1 MFYTFEVMNHNFKST
16 FFSIFFIAFS
26 ILPAVSQD
34 SIYFNKIGI
43 QQGLSQLTVLSIH
56 KDHLNRMWFGTR
68 SGLNMWDGERMQ
80 TFSDSEN
87 NTSGLPGYDI
97 LKIVQKDNFL
107 WLLSLQNVVCR
118 LNLSTMEVER
128 YTLDQHRDLII
139 YNNEVLVSTTHGLYE
154 FDETNKTFFKTLFY
168 KTDNNINKLYADKEN
183 NLWLFDWTVNKI
195 IKLNLQGELLR
206 EVLTPKNINATCL
219 LAEDDELL
227 LGTRKKGIVRW
238 NFKMNLQE
246 YITSSESLPRISN
259 NSVYSI
265 LMYEK
270 NKYWVATLDGLS
282 ALDLSPDTRKLNK
295 NQTSSSFYLKQNAI
309 VSLFVDDNQ
318 FLWAGSYFGGV
329 YYSNLSSPIYNK
341 YKLPNQNDTSIMPIV
356 GEMVSDSDNNLWIGT
371 EGGGLLYLDKKE
383 KKIQEYKFEKSRSE
397 NYTFDIKSLYAT
409 ENKLLIGK
417 RDGGIGILN
426 LKTGDFEEQKLSP
439 NDIVRDP
446 IHAIVPY
453 KNGFLLAA
461 SHGLVHY
468 NVSGTHKLLVSPED
482 LNIDQKYVF
491 INSVLVDRK
500 GIVWFGV
507 KGKGLFSYDE
517 KNNLIKDYSNKSDFA
532 NPIKIRDVNYLFED
546 NYNQL
551 WVGTNGEGLLLLNKK
566 EEDYTLFNKQN
577 SNISSNFIY
586 GIVESRFGNMW
597 VSTRNGLSRL
607 DLKKNTFFNH
617 RFKFGF
623 PLTELNLNSIF
634 LNDDG
639 ELFVGGVDGLI
650 SFNEE
655 ELIYNH
661 ENPKVIFTSLNVNN
675 KDISVNDK
683 SKILTA
689 HISEIKELTLQPNH
703 TSFKLSFSSCNYNS
717 ELKNNFEYMLEG
729 FNNDWINSDGEFT
742 VSYTNL
748 SHGKYTLQVRATD
761 TGGFPISETASLSII
776 VNPPLTKTWYAYLF
790 YILLITALIIFINK
804 FYLKQIKLV
813 YQIKSEKEENKRIQD
828 LNQFKLTF
836 FTNVSHEFMTPLT
849 VILNAIEH
857 LILKEKVPKK
867 FLPYLQQAYRNSK
880 RLKNLNRELLDFR
893 KIEQGHLKLSVQEN
907 NIVAYINEV
916 YETFKELAEE
926 NSIDYRFNKINQK
939 CLVYYD
945 ATQMNKVFYN
955 LLSNAFKFTNNKNGK
970 ITITLS
976 ETPENVYIEV
986 TDNGKGIPEDEIQK
1000 VFDRFYRSD
1009 NKTQT
1014 GYGGSGIGLALSEAI
1029 VKAHDGSISCSSE
1042 IGNGAT
1048 FTVILKKGKSH
1059 FQKDEISSD
1068 TKNIHFLL
1076 DKDLIPKN
1084 DFTLANKNSSLS
1096 TKKDEQKPTVLIVE
1110 DNVEIQ
1116 SLIHNL
1122 LIDRF
1127 NVELA
1132 NNGEEGLQKA
1142 LEIQPDIIISDIMMP
1157 DLSGDEMCEKLKRN
1171 ISTSHI
1177 PIIILTALSSDEDR
1191 VLVYKS
1197 GADAYI
1203 TKPFSSET
1211 LIARIE
1217 NIFNSRNKLQA
1228 IFKKDLSAPIKSIAK
1243 DKVDQAFI
1251 EKAEEICEKN
1261 MTNFNYDVTEFA
1273 REMGMSRT
1281 LFFSK
1286 IKMIT
1291 GQTPND
1297 FIKTLRLK
1305 KAAKMISSDITKNIS
1320 EISYEVGFNSPN
1332 YFSKCFK
1339 SHFGVNPK
1347 DYAN

>member
-1 MFYTFEVMNHNFKST
+1 MNRKVKST

-26 ILPAVSQD
+26 VLPAVSQD
-34 SIYFNKIGI
+34 SINFNKIGL
-43 QQGLSQLTVLSIH
+43 QQGLNQLSVLSIH
-56 KDHLNRMWFGTR
+56 QDHLNRMWFGTR

-80 TFSDSEN
+80 TFSESEN

-128 YTLDQHRDLII
+128 FTLGQHRDLIV
-139 YNNEVLVSTTHGLYE
+139 YNNKVLVSSGYGLYE
-154 FDETNKTFFKTLFY
+154 FDETNNTFLKTLFY
-168 KTDNNINKLYADKEN
+168 KTDDQIIKLYADKEN
-183 NLWLFDWTVNKI
+183 NLWLYNGTENKI
-195 IKLNLQGELLR
+195 IKLNSQGELLR
-206 EVLTPKNINATCL
+206 EVLTPKNINVTCL

-238 NFKMNLQE
+238 NFEMNVQE
-246 YITSSESLPRISN
+246 YITSGESSPRIPN

-265 LMYEK
+265 LKYEK
-270 NKYWVATLDGLS
+270 SKYWVATLDGLS
-282 ALDLSPDTRKLNK
+282 ALDLSHGTSKSN
-295 NQTSSSFYLKQNAI
+295 NTQTSASFYLKQNAI

-329 YYSNLSSPIYNK
+329 YYSNLSSSIYKK
-341 YKLPNQNDTSIMPIV
+341 YKFQNQNDTSVLPIV
-356 GEMVSDSDNNLWIGT
+356 GEMVSDTNNNLWIGT
-371 EGGGLLYLDKKE
+371 EGGGLMYLNKKE
-383 KKIQEYKFEKSRSE
+383 KKIQEYEFVKSNSE
-397 NYTFDIKSLYAT
+397 NYTFNIKSLCTT
-409 ENKLLIGK
+409 ENHLLIGK
-417 RDGGIGILN
+417 RDGGICVLN
-426 LKTGDFEEQKLSP
+426 LKTGAFEEQKLSP

-453 KNGFLLAA
+453 KNDFLLAA
-461 SHGLVHY
+461 SHGLVQY
-468 NVSGTHKLLVSPED
+468 NMSGSHKLLISPED
-482 LNIDQKYVF
+482 LNIDQKYLF
-491 INSVLVDRK
+491 ISSVLVDKK

-517 KNNLIKDYSNKSDFA
+517 KNNLIKDYSKKSDFA
-532 NPIKIRDVNYLFED
+532 NPIKIREVNYLFED

-566 EEDYTLFNKQN
+566 DEDYSLFNTQN

-597 VSTRNGLSRL
+597 VSTRNSLSRL
-607 DLKKNTFFNH
+607 DVKKKTFFNH
-617 RFKFGF
+617 SFKFGF

-655 ELIYNH
+655 DLIYNH

-675 KDISVNDK
+675 KDVSANDK

-689 HISEIKELTLQPNH
+689 HISETKELTLQPNH

-717 ELKNNFEYMLEG
+717 ELKNNYEYMLEG
-729 FNNDWINSDGEFT
+729 FNNDWINTDGEFT
-742 VSYTNL
+742 VAYTNL
-748 SHGKYTLQVRATD
+748 SHGKYTLLVRAID
-761 TGGFPISETASLSII
+761 TGSFPISETASLSII

-790 YILLITALIIFINK
+790 YILLITALIILINK

-813 YQIKSEKEENKRIQD
+813 YQIEAEKTENKRIQD
-828 LNQFKLTF
+828 LNQFKLKF

-849 VILNAIEH
+849 MILNATEH
-857 LILKEKVPKK
+857 LILKEKVPNKL
-867 FLPYLQQAYRNSK
+867 LPYLQQAYRNSK

-893 KIEQGHLKLSVQEN
+893 KIEQGHLKLSVQKN
-907 NIVAYINEV
+907 NIVDYINEV
-916 YETFKELAEE
+916 FETFKELAEE
-926 NSIDYRFNKINQK
+926 KSIEYKFNRSDQN
-939 CLVYYD
+939 CMVYYD
-945 ATQMNKVFYN
+945 TTQMNKVFFN
-955 LLSNAFKFTNNKNGK
+955 LLSNAFNYTNNENGK
-970 ITITLS
+970 TIIDLI
-976 ETPENVYIEV
+976 ETSENVSIKV
-986 TDNGKGIPEDEIQK
+986 TDNGKGIPKEEIHK

-1009 NKTQT
+1009 KKTQT

-1042 IGNGAT
+1042 IGHGAT
-1048 FTVILKKGKSH
+1048 FTVVLKKGKSH
-1059 FQKDEISSD
+1059 FQEDEISGD

-1084 DFTLANKNSSLS
+1084 DFTLVNKNASRS
-1096 TKKDEQKPTVLIVE
+1096 TKKDEQKLTVLIVE

-1142 LEIQPDIIISDIMMP
+1142 LQIQPDIIISDIMMP

-1217 NIFNSRNKLQA
+1217 NIFNSRNKLQS
-1228 IFKKDLSAPIKSIAK
+1228 IFKKDLNAPIKSIAK

-1261 MTNFNYDVTEFA
+1261 MTNFNYDVTKFA

-1286 IKMIT
+1286 IKTIT

-1305 KAAKMISSDITKNIS
+1305 KAAKMISSDTTKNIS
-1320 EISYEVGFNSPN
+1320 EIAYEVGFNSPN

-1339 SHFGVNPK
+1339 THFGINPK
-1347 DYAN
+1347 DYGN

>member
-1 MFYTFEVMNHNFKST
+1 MNHKIKST

-34 SIYFNKIGI
+34 SINFNKIGL
-43 QQGLSQLTVLSIH
+43 QQGLNQLSVLSIH
-56 KDHLNRMWFGTR
+56 QDHLNRMWFGTR

-87 NTSGLPGYDI
+87 NKSGLPGYDI

-128 YTLDQHRDLII
+128 YTLGQHRDLIVH
-139 YNNEVLVSTTHGLYE
+139 NNKVLVSSVHGLYE
-154 FDETNKTFFKTLFY
+154 FDETNNKFFKTLFY
-168 KTDNNINKLYADKEN
+168 KTDNQIIKLYADKGA
-183 NLWLFDWTVNKI
+183 NLWLYDSTENKI
-195 IKLNLQGELLR
+195 IKLNSQGELLM
-206 EVLTPKNINATCL
+206 EVLTPKNINVTCL

-238 NFKMNLQE
+238 NFKTNVQE
-246 YITSSESLPRISN
+246 YITSGESSPRIPN

-265 LMYEK
+265 LKYEK
-270 NKYWVATLDGLS
+270 SKYWVATLDGLS
-282 ALDLSPDTRKLNK
+282 ALDLSPGTSKSN
-295 NQTSSSFYLKQNAI
+295 NTQTSASFYLKQNAI

-329 YYSNLSSPIYNK
+329 YYSNLSSSIYKK
-341 YKLPNQNDTSIMPIV
+341 YKFQNQNDTSLLPIV
-356 GEMVSDSDNNLWIGT
+356 GEMVSDTNNNLWIGT
-371 EGGGLLYLDKKE
+371 EGGGLLYLDKK
-383 KKIQEYKFEKSRSE
+383 KIQEYKFNKSYSE
-397 NYTFDIKSLYAT
+397 NYTFNIKSLCTT
-409 ENKLLIGK
+409 ENHLLIGK
-417 RDGGIGILN
+417 RDGGIGVLN
-426 LKTGDFEEQKLSP
+426 LKTGAFEEQKLSP
-439 NDIVRDP
+439 DDVVRDP

-453 KNGFLLAA
+453 KNDFLLAA
-461 SHGLVHY
+461 SHGLVQY
-468 NVSGTHKLLVSPED
+468 NMSGSHKLLISPED
-482 LNIDQKYVF
+482 LNIDQKYLF
-491 INSVLVDRK
+491 ISSVLVDKK

-517 KNNLIKDYSNKSDFA
+517 KNNLIKDYSKKSDFA
-532 NPIKIRDVNYLFED
+532 NPIKIREVNYLFED

-566 EEDYTLFNKQN
+566 DQDYSLFNTQN

-597 VSTRNGLSRL
+597 VSTRNSLSRL
-607 DLKKNTFFNH
+607 DVKKKTFFNH
-617 RFKFGF
+617 SFKFGF

-675 KDISVNDK
+675 KDVSVNDK

-689 HISEIKELTLQPNH
+689 HISETKELTLQPNH

-717 ELKNNFEYMLEG
+717 ELKNNYEYMLEG
-729 FNNDWINSDGEFT
+729 FNNDWINTDGEFT
-742 VSYTNL
+742 VAYTNL
-748 SHGKYTLQVRATD
+748 SHGKYTLLVRATD

-790 YILLITALIIFINK
+790 YILLITALIILINK

-813 YQIKSEKEENKRIQD
+813 YQIEAEKTENKRIQD
-828 LNQFKLTF
+828 LNLFKLKF

-849 VILNAIEH
+849 MILNATEH
-857 LILKEKVPKK
+857 LILKEKVPNKL
-867 FLPYLQQAYRNSK
+867 LPYLQQAYRNSK

-893 KIEQGHLKLSVQEN
+893 KIEQGHLKLSVQKN
-907 NIVAYINEV
+907 NIVDYINEV
-916 YETFKELAEE
+916 FETFKELAEE
-926 NSIDYRFNKINQK
+926 KSIEYKFNRSHQN
-939 CLVYYD
+939 CMVYYD
-945 ATQMNKVFYN
+945 TTQMNKVFFN
-955 LLSNAFKFTNNKNGK
+955 LLSNAFNYTNNENGK
-970 ITITLS
+970 VVIDLV
-976 ETPENVYIEV
+976 ETSENVSIKV
-986 TDNGKGIPEDEIQK
+986 TDNGKGIPKEEIHK

-1009 NKTQT
+1009 KKTQT
-1014 GYGGSGIGLALSEAI
+1014 GYGGSGIGLALAEAI

-1048 FTVILKKGKSH
+1048 FSVVLKKGKSH
-1059 FQKDEISSD
+1059 FQKDEISDD

-1084 DFTLANKNSSLS
+1084 DFTLVNKNSSGS
-1096 TKKDEQKPTVLIVE
+1096 TKKDEQKLTVLVVE

-1142 LEIQPDIIISDIMMP
+1142 LQIQPDIIISDIMMP

-1228 IFKKDLSAPIKSIAK
+1228 IFKKDLNTPIKSIVK

-1286 IKMIT
+1286 IKTIT

-1305 KAAKMISSDITKNIS
+1305 KAAKMISSDTTKNIS
-1320 EISYEVGFNSPN
+1320 EIAYEVGFNSPN

-1339 SHFGVNPK
+1339 THFGISPK
-1347 DYAN
+1347 DYGN